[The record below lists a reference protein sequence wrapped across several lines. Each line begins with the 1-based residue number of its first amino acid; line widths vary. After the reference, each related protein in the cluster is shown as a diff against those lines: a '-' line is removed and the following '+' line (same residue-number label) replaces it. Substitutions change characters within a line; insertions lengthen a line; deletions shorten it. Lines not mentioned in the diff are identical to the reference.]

1 MTCPLLATP
10 AGKPRARALGIL
22 FDGRPGRFNAITDVP
37 GVEVGYT
44 TLIAGEAGPVETGRG
59 PVRTGVTAILPCG
72 LARPDA
78 SVWAGQTVLNGNGE
92 LTGSWWIEEAG
103 KSDGPITITN
113 THSCGVARDATIE
126 WLTRHAHSRSPAG
139 PDWSLPVAGETWD
152 GWLNDIDGFH
162 VKREHVFAAIA
173 GARGGA
179 LEEGSVGGGTGMMLY
194 GHKGGSG
201 TASRLVEHGG
211 RRFTVG
217 VFVQA
222 NFGRRHQLVIAGIP
236 MADHLPGPDPYAS
249 DTGSIIAIVATDAP
263 LISHQL
269 KRLARRV
276 SLGIART
283 GSVSGHGS
291 GDIFMAFTT
300 AGSQALAGDAPFM
313 ALEIV
318 PDPLLDGF
326 FEAVVQA
333 SEEAVVNVLAVSEEM
348 AGAWGH
354 TAPALDRE
362 ALKAALKRYGRYREP
377 DASR

>member
-1 MTCPLLATP
+1 MTPPPLATP
-10 AGKPRARALGIL
+10 AGKPRARALGIP

-44 TLIAGEAGPVETGRG
+44 TLIAGEAGPVEVGRG

-72 LARPDA
+72 LARPGA
-78 SVWAGQTVLNGNGE
+78 TVWAGQAVLNGNGE

-103 KSDGPITITN
+103 KSDGPIVLTN
-113 THSCGVARDATIE
+113 THSCGVARDAVVE
-126 WLTRHAHSRSPAG
+126 WLTRHADSFAPEG
-139 PDWSLPVAGETWD
+139 PSWGLPVAGETWD
-152 GWLNDIDGFH
+152 GWLNDINGFH
-162 VKREHVFAAIA
+162 VKREHVFAAIE

-201 TASRLVEHGG
+201 TASRMLEYGG
-211 RRFTVG
+211 RRFAVG

-222 NFGRRHQLVIAGIP
+222 NFGRRQQLTIAGIP
-236 MADHLPGPDPYAS
+236 MAEHLPGPDPYDG
-249 DTGSIIAIVATDAP
+249 DTGSIVAIVATDAP
-263 LISHQL
+263 LVSHQL

-283 GSVSGHGS
+283 GSISGHGS

-300 AGSQALAGDAPFM
+300 AGSRALEAEAPFT
-313 ALEIV
+313 ALEMV
-318 PDPLLDGF
+318 PDQRLDPF

-333 SEEAVVNVLAVSEEM
+333 SDEAIVNVLAVSEEM
-348 AGAWGH
+348 AGADGH
-354 TAPALDRE
+354 VAPALDRE
-362 ALKAALKRYGRYREP
+362 TVTAVLKRCGRYRAVE
-377 DASR
+377 SGG